1 MPASRSAPGELF
13 NFIDK
18 PRLEAN
24 SVKPP
29 ARTFPV
35 DKALSLRNRLPIL
48 EKRVRNIPV
57 PQLTVF
63 KAISMLKIM
72 KRLLYLP
79 WLGAFGLSALAQVA
93 PGAPEINGLNPN
105 GATTYVNSQASDPG
119 ISNNGNT
126 ESLGVAIASSGNII
140 LGWEDDG
147 NGIADREAI
156 WTMYDSGGSL
166 LIQPTLLTSLSLPGS
181 ETNIF
186 LSYFRPDGS
195 AVWDGTSWGP
205 KIKANLFGP
214 GTGMAANSYGL
225 GEEVSAFLPWDDA
238 NSGDFP
244 SAQLL
249 GDAGQPLSIVA
260 GISSAYATGDPGS
273 VRAADFEFLANGNVL
288 LVSESRQDGE
298 LITRYQGDSPAHHA
312 IFRIVDSTGQVVK
325 PETLVSD
332 TPIKS
337 EIWHGAGV
345 VSNGFAIRFSGPN
358 GATVRLFNNAGN
370 PLSTNIDLATLTGF
384 AAAGAGGR
392 GDGAGFH
399 GNSVDAFVA
408 AAGAFDTNGSPVVWV
423 TVFDKTGKVRFSK
436 PAADDLSLLSVGRA
450 DAAIDPSGNVI
461 VVFDGK
467 FDPNVTTSSVMG
479 RRFDSTGKPLGGT
492 FYISELELPGQQ
504 AADSTSPRVFWR
516 NNQVAVVWQ
525 SKNDSGTIDPDTG
538 NPRTVV
544 GLRLFSTFN
553 PGSPEAAGL
562 KRIVA
567 DTPVIKPDA
576 DSLGNWEPYVGVV
589 GNSVFLIEGNTFAA
603 DGSDTFQRYV
613 VAFQP
618 VDGSPAK
625 LGNGFF
631 DDSGHPYTGQINL
644 SRQNGNPGRVAG
656 DQRPGAINFIV
667 GAETSV
673 DAIPG
678 FNSNGRWNHGIDYL
692 GDGRFGTVQTFSLDP
707 SSLTQTALGLAQDS
721 AYGRANGGTPSGNQ
735 ISRFGGEITALDNGN
750 FVSVVQDNAHIL
762 NPNGNAV
769 VATIFAPNG
778 TIVKE
783 AFLVAPTSDFTVQD
797 VDIWSNVAAYQGG
810 FAVRTK
816 SHDGSSRAIYFFNN
830 QGVATGFVD
839 QSASG
844 VSFDTGRG
852 DGTRIFGHI
861 NSPYVYLTGR
871 AVNTK
876 IIKVAA
882 FDSRNASFVG
892 IGDVNEG
899 AFTGDFDRAFGAVDA
914 LNRLTIGWVSQ
925 PAGYANQQVAARVLA
940 FDGSKKSFKPL
951 TPSFFPFVNTA
962 TNGIRTLQM
971 SVAMTTKQILI
982 AAKGEISYENT
993 PQVGPDSPKEVN
1005 FYTVLS
1011 HPAPVADPT
1020 TPVPNSSPTLHV
1032 VQSGGNIVISW
1043 DASAQGYVLESKSHL
1058 TDAAWTTVGTQ
1069 NPATVPLNSAAR
1081 FYRLRK

>member
-1 MPASRSAPGELF
+1 
-13 NFIDK
+13 
-18 PRLEAN
+18 
-24 SVKPP
+24 
-29 ARTFPV
+29 
-35 DKALSLRNRLPIL
+35 
-48 EKRVRNIPV
+48 
-57 PQLTVF
+57 
-63 KAISMLKIM
+63 M

-79 WLGAFGLSALAQVA
+79 WLGAFGISALAQVA

-105 GATTYVNSQASDPG
+105 GATTYVNSQATDPG

-126 ESLGVAIASSGNII
+126 ESLGVAISSSGNVI

-147 NGIADREAI
+147 DGIADREAV

-166 LIQPTLLTSLSLPGS
+166 LVHPTLLTSLSLPGS

-238 NSGDFP
+238 NSGDF
-244 SAQLL
+244 SSVQLL
-249 GDAGQPLSIVA
+249 GDAGQPASIVA
-260 GISSAYATGDPGS
+260 GISSSYATGDSGNI
-273 VRAADFEFLANGNVL
+273 RAADFEFLSNGNVL
-288 LVSESRQDGE
+288 VVSESRQDGE
-298 LITRYQGDSPAHHA
+298 LITRYQGDSAAHHA
-312 IFRIVDSTGQVVK
+312 IFRIVDPSGQVVK
-325 PETLVSD
+325 SETLVSEV
-332 TPIKS
+332 PVKS

-345 VSNGFAIRFSGPN
+345 VSNGFAVRFSGPN
-358 GATVRLFNNAGN
+358 GATVRLFNNAGS
-370 PLSTNIDLATLTGF
+370 PISTNIDLASLTGI
-384 AAAGAGGR
+384 AAAGGGGR
-392 GDGAGFH
+392 GDSAGFH
-399 GNSVDAFVA
+399 GNGVDAYVA
-408 AAGAFDTNGSPVVWV
+408 VSGATDTNGSPVVWV
-423 TVFDKTGKVRFSK
+423 TVFDKSGKVRFSK
-436 PAADDLSLLSVGRA
+436 SVADDLTLQSVGRA
-450 DAAIDPSGNVI
+450 DAAIDPAGNVI

-479 RRFDSTGKPLGGT
+479 RRFDASGKALGGS

-504 AADSTSPRVFWR
+504 IADSTSPRAFWR
-516 NNQVAVVWQ
+516 NNQVAVIWQ

-538 NPRTVV
+538 NPRWVV

-576 DSLGNWEPYVGVV
+576 DSLGNWEPYASVL
-589 GNSVFLIEGNTFAA
+589 GNSVFLIEGNTFAT

-618 VDGSPAK
+618 ADGGQAR
-625 LGNGFF
+625 LGHGFF
-631 DDSGHPYTGQINL
+631 DDSGHPFTGQINL

-656 DQRPGAINFIV
+656 DPRPGAVNFIV

-673 DAIPG
+673 NGIPG
-678 FNSNGRWNHGIDYL
+678 FDSNGRWNHGIDYL

-707 SSLTQTALGLAQDS
+707 ATLTQTALSVAQDS
-721 AYGRANGGTPSGNQ
+721 AYGRAAGGTPAGNQ
-735 ISRFGGEITALDNGN
+735 ISRFGGEVVALENGN

-778 TIVKE
+778 NIVKE
-783 AFLVAPTSDFTVQD
+783 AFLVAPTADFTVQD

-816 SHDGSSRAIYFFNN
+816 SHDGTSRAIYFFNDL
-830 QGVATGFVD
+830 GVQTGFVD

-882 FDSRNASFVG
+882 FDPRNASFVAV
-892 IGDVNEG
+892 GDVNEG
-899 AFTGDFDRAFGAVDA
+899 AFTGDFDRAFGAVDS

-925 PAGYANQQVAARVLA
+925 PAGYANQQVAARVLS
-940 FDGSKKSFKPL
+940 FDGTKKSF
-951 TPSFFPFVNTA
+951 TPMTSSFFPFVNTA
-962 TNGIRTLQM
+962 TNAIRTLQM
-971 SVAMTTKQILI
+971 SVAMTTKQILV

-993 PQVGPDSPKEVN
+993 PQAGPDSPKEVN

-1011 HPAPVADPT
+1011 HPAPASDPT
-1020 TPVPNSSPTLHV
+1020 TPVSTSGPTLHV
-1032 VQSGGNIVISW
+1032 VQNGGNIIISW
-1043 DASAQGYVLESKSHL
+1043 DASATGYALESKSRL
-1058 TDAAWTTVGTQ
+1058 SDAAWTPVGTA
-1069 NPATVPLNSAAR
+1069 NPNMIPLNSAAK

>member
-1 MPASRSAPGELF
+1 
-13 NFIDK
+13 
-18 PRLEAN
+18 
-24 SVKPP
+24 
-29 ARTFPV
+29 
-35 DKALSLRNRLPIL
+35 
-48 EKRVRNIPV
+48 
-57 PQLTVF
+57 
-63 KAISMLKIM
+63 M
-72 KRLLYLP
+72 KRLYLLP
-79 WLGAFGLSALAQVA
+79 WLSVFGFSALAQVA
-93 PGAPEINGLNPN
+93 PGAPESNGLNPN
-105 GATTYVNSQASDPG
+105 GATTYVNSQATDPG
-119 ISNNGNT
+119 ISNNGRT
-126 ESLGVAIASSGNII
+126 ESLGVAIASSGNVI

-147 NGIADREAI
+147 DGIADREAM

-166 LIQPTLLTSLSLPGS
+166 LIKPTLLTSLSLPGS

-186 LSYFRPDGS
+186 LSYFRPDGT

-214 GTGMAANSYGL
+214 GGGMAANSYGL
-225 GEEVSAFLPWDDA
+225 GEEVVAFLPWDDA

-244 SAQLL
+244 SVQLL
-249 GDAGQPLSIVA
+249 GDSGTPISIVT
-260 GISSAYATGDPGS
+260 GISAPYATGDSGS
-273 VRAADFEFLANGNVL
+273 VRAADFEFLSNGNVL
-288 LVSESRQDGE
+288 VVSESRQDGE
-298 LITRYQGDSPAHHA
+298 LISRYQGESAAHHA
-312 IFRIVDSTGQVVK
+312 IFRIVDSSNQVVK
-325 PETLVSD
+325 SETLVSD

-345 VSNGFAIRFSGPN
+345 VSNGFAVRFSGPN
-358 GATVRLFNNAGN
+358 GATVRMFNNAGN
-370 PLSTNIDLATLTGF
+370 PTSTNIPLAALTGI
-384 AAAGAGGR
+384 AAAGGGGR
-392 GDGAGFH
+392 GDSAGFH
-399 GNSVDAFVA
+399 GNGVDAYVA
-408 AAGAFDTNGSPVVWV
+408 VSGTSDTNGSPAVWV
-423 TVFDKTGKVRFSK
+423 TVFDKAGKVRFSK
-436 PAADDLSLLSVGRA
+436 SAADDLSLASVGRA
-450 DAAIDPSGNVI
+450 DAAIDPAGNVI

-467 FDPNVTTSSVMG
+467 FDPNVATSSVMG
-479 RRFDSTGKPLGGT
+479 RRFDSTGKPLGGS

-516 NNQVAVVWQ
+516 NNQVAVIWQ
-525 SKNDSGTIDPDTG
+525 SKNDSGTIDPNTG
-538 NPRTVV
+538 NPVWVV

-576 DSLGNWEPYVGVV
+576 DSLGNWEPYASVL
-589 GNSVFLIEGNTFAA
+589 GNSVFLIEGNTFAT
-603 DGSDTFQRYV
+603 DGTAANQRYV

-618 VDGSPAK
+618 VDGGKPS

-631 DDSGHPYTGQINL
+631 DDNGHPFAGPINL

-656 DQRPGAINFIV
+656 DQRPGALNFMV
-667 GAETSV
+667 GGETSV
-673 DAIPG
+673 SYIAG

-692 GDGRFGTVQTFSLDP
+692 GNGRFGTVQTFSLDP
-707 SSLTQTALGLAQDS
+707 ASLTHTALSLAQDS
-721 AYGRANGGTPSGNQ
+721 AYGRASGGTPSGNQ
-735 ISRFGGEITALDNGN
+735 ITRFGGEIVALDNGN
-750 FVSVVQDNAHIL
+750 FVSVVQDNAHLL

-778 TIVKE
+778 AIVKE
-783 AFLVAPTSDFTVQD
+783 AFLVAPTADFTVQD

-830 QGVATGFVD
+830 QGVASGFVD
-839 QSASG
+839 QNASG
-844 VSFDTGRG
+844 ISFDTGRG

-871 AVNTK
+871 ALNTK

-882 FDSRNASFVG
+882 FDSRNASFVAA
-892 IGDVNEG
+892 GDVNEG
-899 AFTGDFDRAFGAVDA
+899 AFTGDFDRAFGSVDA

-925 PAGYANQQVAARVLA
+925 PAGYANQQVAARVLS
-940 FDGSKKSFKPL
+940 FDGAQKSFKAL

-962 TNGIRTLQM
+962 TNAIRTLQM

-993 PQVGPDSPKEVN
+993 PQAGPDSPREVN

-1011 HPAPVADPT
+1011 HPAPAADPT
-1020 TPVPNSSPTLHV
+1020 TPVSTAGPTLHV
-1032 VQSGGNIVISW
+1032 THSGGNVVISW
-1043 DASAQGYVLESKSHL
+1043 DASAQGFVLETKSRL
-1058 TDAAWTTVGTQ
+1058 SDSAWRTVGTS
-1069 NPATVPLNSAAR
+1069 NPTTVPLNSASS